1 MTTFKVLLTNLVEF
15 EAKNFIA
22 INNWRISMEIINDL
36 KNSKAGE
43 RNSMLIY
50 ILWLHLLR
58 FLFRNET
65 IEGEIMYIY
74 NNL

>member
-43 RNSMLIY
+43 KNSMLIY